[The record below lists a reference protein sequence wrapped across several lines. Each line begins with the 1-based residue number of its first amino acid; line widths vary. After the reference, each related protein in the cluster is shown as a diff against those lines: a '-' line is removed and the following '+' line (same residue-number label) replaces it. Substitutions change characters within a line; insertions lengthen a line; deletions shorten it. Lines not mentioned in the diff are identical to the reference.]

1 LDPLIV
7 ASTLWRQTHPLPAK
21 LQRLGSDGSATDVQN
36 IATGNDADGHIANPA
51 RPHDETNPIVPPGSQ

>member
-21 LQRLGSDGSATDVQN
+21 LQRSGSDGSTTDVQN
-36 IATGNDADGHIANPA
+36 IATGNTNPA
-51 RPHDETNPIVPPGSQ
+51 RPHDGRVEG